1 MFFSF
6 LLLISGIH
14 GTATVSGCDDCR
26 RLPIVVTFVESCDQS
41 CAEDVLETANAT
53 YANTVYNYSV
63 SNTAVL
69 KTLPEDDSWDLIVQ
83 SEDVSSVECYQ
94 CQINKLKSVEFVCG
108 SDGVSYWSPEF
119 LECSANA
126 CLEDGDEPVTVAK
139 QGSCKAE
146 LHCVNCP
153 NRKMPVYIT
162 YMATCDEDCIKET
175 LDSVN
180 AMDYEIDADY
190 HKAKLNVD
198 LSDNNWDVFLEKEPV
213 MRARCDDECLRITTG
228 IEEIDDNP
236 LCGSDGNTYAN
247 QRDLDCATG
256 NWCPG
261 EEPVTIEKYGA
272 CNTEDSSSASSFL
285 AATTLAGI
293 GLIVVTIIACSGC
306 AFYFRSVILPTL

>member
-41 CAEDVLETANAT
+41 CAEDILETASAT

-94 CQINKLKSVEFVCG
+94 CQLNKLESVEPVCG
-108 SDGVSYWSPEF
+108 SDGVSYSSPEY

-126 CLEDGDEPVTVAK
+126 CLEDGEEPVTVAK
-139 QGSCKAE
+139 QGSCKAD

-153 NRKMPVYIT
+153 NRKMPVIISYRT
-162 YMATCDEDCIKET
+162 TCDEDCIKAT

-180 AMDYEIDADY
+180 AVDYEIDADY
-190 HKAKLNVD
+190 HKAKLRTD
-198 LSDNNWDVFLEKEPV
+198 LSDDSWDVFLEKEPV
-213 MRARCDDECLRITTG
+213 MRARCADECMQIITG
-228 IEEIDDNP
+228 LEEIDDNP
-236 LCGSDGNTYAN
+236 LCGSDGHTYAN
-247 QRDLDCATG
+247 QNDLDCATG

-272 CNTEDSSSASSFL
+272 CSSTEDSSDSASPFL
-285 AATTLAGI
+285 AAATLT
-293 GLIVVTIIACSGC
+293 VVLLVSA
-306 AFYFRSVILPTL
+306 